1 MGRNLS
7 EMGNRSESLLS
18 RRTRRV
24 DPLEGL
30 RKYEGGYNITDKHYW
45 SVSSLLL

>member
-1 MGRNLS
+1 
-7 EMGNRSESLLS
+7 MGNGSVSVLS

-24 DPLEGL
+24 DPLQGL
-30 RKYEGGYNITDKHYW
+30 RKYEGGYNITDMHYW

>member
-1 MGRNLS
+1 
-7 EMGNRSESLLS
+7 MGNGSKNMLS

-30 RKYEGGYNITDKHYW
+30 RKYKGGYNITDKHY
-45 SVSSLLL
+45 